1 MFCAIKILHKL
12 LFLPHSCADDSQT
25 IRLYITIQ
33 NYITFYELRTQQN
46 R

>member
-1 MFCAIKILHKL
+1 MFCAIKILHKI
-12 LFLPHSCADDSQT
+12 LFYPHSCADDSQT

-33 NYITFYELRTQQN
+33 NYTTFYELRTQQN